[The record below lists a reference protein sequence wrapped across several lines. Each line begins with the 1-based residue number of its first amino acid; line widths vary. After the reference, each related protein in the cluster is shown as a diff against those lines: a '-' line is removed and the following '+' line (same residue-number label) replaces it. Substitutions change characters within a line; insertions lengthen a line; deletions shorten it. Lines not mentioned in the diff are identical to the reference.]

1 MAKTYTPDS
10 AALAL
15 SAQSIYEAPA
25 GDQIVFELDSGAR
38 FTYYVAGVVE
48 VEGGPAAREL
58 VAISYN
64 KLAGGGAAAE
74 RVVLGSGISDSEYGS
89 FAISVG
95 EYADPVLVIAM
106 DNYGE
111 TWSAS
116 TMYEPGDIVHPATP
130 EGYKGFVYECTSGG
144 LSGNDEPDW
153 WIDNGSIDTGKSG
166 TAVFRARQYFQ
177 PLSHGPILPV
187 KRVPA
192 KRTEDE

>member
-1 MAKTYTPDS
+1 MAKTYRPDS

-25 GDQIVFELDSGAR
+25 GDQIVFELDSGVR

-48 VEGGPAAREL
+48 VEGVSAAREV
-58 VAISYN
+58 VAISYK

-74 RVVLGSGISDSEYGS
+74 RVVLGSGTSDSDDGS
-89 FAISVG
+89 FAINVG

-106 DNYGE
+106 DDYGE

-116 TMYEPGDIVHPATP
+116 TMYEAGDIVHPATS
-130 EGYKGFVYECTSGG
+130 EGYQGFVYECTSGG

-166 TAVFRARQYFQ
+166 NAVFRARQYFQ
-177 PLSHGPILPV
+177 PLSHGPVL
-187 KRVPA
+187 PA